1 MTVSITTHNHYAECL
16 VLFIVMLNAIM
27 LIVVM
32 LDVITPSVMA
42 PRVTLADSDNS
53 TSPRYYSIYYSHKRL
68 IVLTHKKV

>member
-32 LDVITPSVMA
+32 LNVITPSVVA
-42 PRVTLADSDNS
+42 PRVTVANSDNP
-53 TSPRYYSIYYSHKRL
+53 TILRYYSIYYSHKRL
-68 IVLTHKKV
+68 IVLAHKKV